1 MKILTKRLTLLAAII
16 GLCTGAQALAAG
28 GQNAYNNPTGDP
40 ADDTY
45 QMPYANMGG
54 GRIEVFCAE
63 DEELV
68 ITPVDGSAVEV
79 TCIAA
84 DG

>member
-1 MKILTKRLTLLAAII
+1 MKIRAKRLTVLAAII
-16 GLCTGAQALAAG
+16 GVCAGTEALAGG

-40 ADDTY
+40 AEDTY
-45 QMPYANMGG
+45 QTPYANTGG

-63 DEELV
+63 DEKLV
-68 ITPVDGSAVEV
+68 VTPVDGSAVEV